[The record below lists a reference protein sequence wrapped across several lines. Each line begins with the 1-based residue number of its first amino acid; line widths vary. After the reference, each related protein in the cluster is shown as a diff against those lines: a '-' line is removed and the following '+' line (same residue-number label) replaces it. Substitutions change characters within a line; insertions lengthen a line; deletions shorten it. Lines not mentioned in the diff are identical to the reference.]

1 MKKNPK
7 SSRDGYPDLGKFFK
21 VMKLCTC
28 IMLCTMLSVSANSL
42 AQRVRMSI
50 EKQNADMISVLSEV
64 CKKNGFQLLYNDE
77 EVAGIKIS
85 IDLKNASLEEIL
97 DHVFKGTTLG
107 YRVMD
112 DVVVVAPSK
121 GNKAAFSLPQTTGIE
136 VKGKVVDDSG
146 NALPGVSVVIQ
157 GTTVGVATDVNG
169 EFKISVPD
177 LKTKLVFSFMG
188 MEQEVVEA
196 KKENI
201 VVKMIEK
208 QNDLDEVVVVGYGSA
223 RKKDLTGSVYRVD
236 PKLFEESAATDIAQI
251 IQGQVPGL
259 SILTGSGR
267 PGESAQL
274 RIRGLATLH
283 GNASPLIVLDDVPMA
298 SGFAINT
305 LNPNDV
311 QSIDVLKDASAT
323 AIYGSRAAAG
333 VIIITTKRGGNADPS
348 VSYSYNCGWQQL
360 TTDLYVL
367 SAEEFK
373 LMLFEATRNS
383 AMAEGYTNLE
393 DFQTYKNFVTP
404 GFFGEAKTN
413 WMELMMQ
420 NAFKQSHELSV
431 RGGAKAAQY
440 YISLGYSKDKGVMKN
455 SIYNRYNAMANI
467 DMTISKYIKSGI
479 SFRLDVSDRNNSS
492 PTLDK
497 IAEAR
502 PDLPA
507 YNEDGSYYLH
517 HYYDALGK
525 EQWLENPLIAIDR
538 ENGSQ
543 DKTLSLS
550 GNLDFSILPDLLLKL
565 RASYNYSNSGSRSY
579 DPSTTMSGSNN
590 FKGQL
595 GSLNEGFSSNQSYN
609 LEGQLSYSM
618 KMEKHALDAVGVVTF
633 SDRSGISNSFV
644 FTDFPDD
651 SKQTALWQGAN
662 YKSHSGNENS
672 SLLFSTVL
680 RASYR
685 YNSRYL
691 LTASI
696 RTDLSSNFAA
706 AHRQDYFPSVGI
718 GWVVSDENFMKPI
731 RKWVPYL
738 KFRASMGKTGIAASG
753 STDAKNV
760 FKNSKYM
767 DLPAVIPYQI
777 GNKELKWE
785 TTKQYDAA
793 VEFAFLKGSKL
804 RGSIGWYRK
813 DTEGLLNTI
822 TLPPSAGMD
831 KVNVNIA
838 TIQNQ
843 GIEFE
848 LSASLLRKRN
858 FSWDFSIN
866 VAKNIN
872 KITGLDKEYT
882 SSLSGGTDLDNT
894 VIQEGKSVGL
904 FYGFKSDGIFQTQ
917 EEIDRLNAGAPKGW
931 TYQDGDAERGERP
944 TTPGDI
950 KYCDLNGDG
959 YVDLANVRTTAD
971 RTILGTSLPDFAG
984 GFNTTFNY
992 KNWNL
997 GIHGTFSY
1005 GGKKYWSAMSKQ
1017 FTVEPTTPK
1026 NMLNIALKRWTPE
1039 NPTNKYP
1046 KIRLVNNNST
1056 YFSDFYLYDAS
1067 FLKIQNISLSYR
1079 FPKEWLKKIPVISD
1093 VSLSAS
1099 VNNPFTFTPYP
1110 GPNPESYSTNKI
1122 QGSALDYSMFPEFM
1136 TINFGLRVQLN

>member
-21 VMKLCTC
+21 VMKLCAC
-28 IMLCTMLSVSANSL
+28 IMLCTILSVSANTL
-42 AQRVRMSI
+42 AQRVKMSI
-50 EKQNADMISVLSEV
+50 ERQNADMISVLSEV

-97 DHVFKGTTLG
+97 DQVFKGTSLG
-107 YRVMD
+107 YKVMD

-121 GNKAAFSLPQTTGIE
+121 GNKAAFSLPQATGIE
-136 VKGKVVDDSG
+136 VKGKVVDTDG
-146 NALPGVSVVIQ
+146 NPLPGVSVVIQ
-157 GTTVGVATDVNG
+157 GTTVGVATDMDG
-169 EFKISVPD
+169 AFRMTVPA
-177 LKTKLVFSFMG
+177 LKTKLMFSFMG
-188 MEQEVVEA
+188 METEVVEA
-196 KKENI
+196 KKEDML
-201 VVKMIEK
+201 VKMIEK

-223 RKKDLTGSVYRVD
+223 RKKDLTGSVFRVD

-267 PGESAQL
+267 PGENAQL
-274 RIRGLATLH
+274 RIRGLSTLH
-283 GNASPLIVLDDVPMA
+283 GNASPLIVLDDVPMDA
-298 SGFAINT
+298 GFAINT
-305 LNPNDV
+305 LNPNDI

-333 VIIITTKRGGNADPS
+333 VIIITTKRGGNSDPS
-348 VSYSYNCGWQQL
+348 VTYSYNCGWQQL

-373 LMLFEATRNS
+373 LMMFEATRNS
-383 AMAEGYTNLE
+383 AIAENYTNLE
-393 DFQTYKNFVTP
+393 DFPTYKNLVSP
-404 GFFGEAKTN
+404 GYFGEAKTN

-420 NAFKQSHELSV
+420 NAFKQSHDISI

-455 SIYNRYNAMANI
+455 SRFDRYNAMANI

-517 HYYDALGK
+517 HYYDALGN
-525 EQWLENPLIAIDR
+525 ERWLENPLVAINS

-550 GNLDFSILPDLLLKL
+550 GNIDFSILPDLLLKF
-565 RASYNYSNSGSRSY
+565 RASYNYSNSGSRMY

-595 GSLNEGFSSNQSYN
+595 GSLNQGFSSSQSYN
-609 LEGQLSYSM
+609 LEGQLSYSL
-618 KMEKHALDAVGVVTF
+618 KADKHAMDAVGVVTF
-633 SDRSGISNSFV
+633 SDRSNISNSFV

-651 SKQTALWQGAN
+651 SKQTALWQGSN
-662 YKSHSGNENS
+662 YKSHSGNEGCS
-672 SLLFSTVL
+672 ILFSTVL

-685 YNSRYL
+685 YAGRYL

-696 RTDLSSNFAA
+696 RSDVSSNFAPKY
-706 AHRQDYFPSVGI
+706 RKDFFPSVGI

-731 RKWVPYL
+731 KKWVPYL
-738 KFRASMGKTGIAASG
+738 KFRGSVGKTGIAASG

-760 FKNSKYM
+760 FRNTKYM

-777 GNKELKWE
+777 GNEELKWE
-785 TTKQYDAA
+785 TTMQYDAA
-793 VEFAFLKGSKL
+793 VEFAFLKGSKI
-804 RGSIGWYRK
+804 RGSIGWYMK

-838 TIQNQ
+838 TIRNT

-848 LSASLLRKRN
+848 LSSTFMRKKN

-866 VAKNIN
+866 VSKNIN
-872 KITGLDKEYT
+872 KITGLDKEFT

-959 YVDLANVRTTAD
+959 YVDLANVRTSAD
-971 RTILGTSLPDFAG
+971 RTVLGTSLPNFIG
-984 GFNTTFNY
+984 GFNTTLNY

-1005 GGKKYWSAMSKQ
+1005 GGKKYWAAMSKQ
-1017 FTVEPTTPK
+1017 FTIEPTTPK
-1026 NMLNIALKRWTPE
+1026 NLLNIALKRWTPE
-1039 NPTNKYP
+1039 NPSNKYP

-1079 FPKEWLKKIPVISD
+1079 FPQEWLKRIPVLSD

-1099 VNNPFTFTPYP
+1099 VSNPFMFTPYP
-1110 GPNPESYSTNKI
+1110 GPNPESYSSNKI

-1136 TINFGLRVQLN
+1136 TINFGLRIQFN

>member
-1 MKKNPK
+1 MEKNLV
-7 SSRDGYPDLGKFFK
+7 SNRRRQTDLRKFFR
-21 VMKLCTC
+21 VMKFCLC
-28 IMLCTMLSVSANSL
+28 MLLGTLFSESANAL
-42 AQRVRMSI
+42 AQRIKMTV
-50 EKQNADMISVLSEV
+50 EKQQADLISVVSEV
-64 CKKNGFQLLYNDE
+64 CKKNGFQVLYNDE
-77 EVAGIKIS
+77 EVAGLKVNIT
-85 IDLKNASLEEIL
+85 LKNASLEEIL
-97 DHVFKGTTLG
+97 EHVLKGTSLS

-112 DVVVVAPSK
+112 DVVVIAPVKEDRTLVAR
-121 GNKAAFSLPQTTGIE
+121 PQTTGVE
-136 VKGKVVDDSG
+136 VRGKVTDGDG
-146 NALPGVSVVIQ
+146 NPLPGVSVVIQ
-157 GTTVGVATDVNG
+157 GTTVGVATDMSG
-169 EFKISVPD
+169 EFRITVPRW
-177 LKTKLVFSFMG
+177 KTKLVVSFIG
-188 MEQEVVEA
+188 METEIIEA
-196 KKENI
+196 NEENI
-201 VVKMIEK
+201 TVKLLEK
-208 QNDLDEVVVVGYGSA
+208 QLDLDEVVVVGYGSA
-223 RKKDLTGSVYRVD
+223 RKKDLTGSVFRVD

-274 RIRGLATLH
+274 RIRGLSTLH
-283 GNASPLIVLDDVPMA
+283 GNASPLIVLDDVPMG

-333 VIIITTKRGGNADPS
+333 VIIITTKRGGNADPA
-348 VSYSYNCGWQQL
+348 VTYSYNCGWQQL

-373 LMLFEATRNS
+373 LMMFEATRNS
-383 AMAEGYTNLE
+383 AMAEGYTDLE
-393 DFQTYKNFVTP
+393 NFPTYKNLVSP
-404 GFFGEAKTN
+404 GYFGEAKTN

-420 NAFKQSHELSV
+420 NAFKQNHDVSI

-440 YISLGYSKDKGVMKN
+440 YISLGYSRDKGVMKN
-455 SIYNRYNAMANI
+455 SIFNRYNAMANI

-517 HYYDALGK
+517 HYALGK
-525 EQWLENPLIAIDR
+525 EQWLENPLVAIDR

-550 GNLDFSILPDLLLKL
+550 GNLDFSILPSLLLKL

-579 DPSTTMSGSNN
+579 DPSTTMSGSNS

-595 GSLNEGFSSNQSYN
+595 GSLSQGFGSSQSYN
-609 LEGQLSYSM
+609 LEGQLSFSKTM
-618 KMEKHALDAVGVVTF
+618 NKHALDAVGVVTF
-633 SDRSGISNSFV
+633 SDRESISNSFI

-651 SKQTALWQGAN
+651 SKQTALWQGTN
-662 YKSHSGNENS
+662 YKSHSGNETS
-672 SLLFSTVL
+672 SILFSTVV

-685 YNSRYL
+685 YQGRYL
-691 LTASI
+691 LTASV
-696 RTDLSSNFAA
+696 RSDVSSNFAA
-706 AHRQDYFPSVGI
+706 AHRKDFFPSVGI
-718 GWVVSDENFMKPI
+718 GWVASDEPFMKPVK
-731 RKWVPYL
+731 KWVPYL

-753 STDAKNV
+753 STDAKHV
-760 FKNSKYM
+760 FRNTKYM
-767 DLPAVIPYQI
+767 GLPAVIPYQI
-777 GNKELKWE
+777 GNEELKWE
-785 TTKQYDAA
+785 TTMQYDLA
-793 VEFAFLKGSKL
+793 VEFAFLKGSRL

-831 KVNVNIA
+831 RVNVNIA
-838 TIQNQ
+838 TIRNT

-848 LSASLLRKRN
+848 MNANLLRKRN
-858 FSWDFSIN
+858 FSWDFSMN
-866 VAKNIN
+866 VSKNIN
-872 KITGLDKEYT
+872 KITGLDKEFT

-904 FYGFKSDGIFQTQ
+904 FYGFKTDGIFQSQ

-959 YVDLANVRTTAD
+959 YVDLANVRTSAD
-971 RTILGTSLPDFAG
+971 RTVLGSSLPDFTG

-997 GIHGTFSY
+997 GVHATFSY
-1005 GGKKYWSAMSKQ
+1005 GGKKYWAAMSKQ
-1017 FTVEPTTPK
+1017 FTIEPTTPK
-1026 NMLNIALKRWTPE
+1026 NLLNIALKRWTPE
-1039 NPTNKYP
+1039 NPTDKYP

-1079 FPKEWLKKIPVISD
+1079 LPQGWLKRVPVVSDISF
-1093 VSLSAS
+1093 SAS
-1099 VNNPFTFTPYP
+1099 INNPFTFTPYP

-1136 TINFGLRVQLN
+1136 TINFGVRIQLN

>member
-7 SSRDGYPDLGKFFK
+7 SSRDGHPDLGKFFK

-28 IMLCTMLSVSANSL
+28 IMLCTILSVSANSL

-50 EKQNADMISVLSEV
+50 EKQNADMISVLTEV
-64 CKKNGFQLLYNDE
+64 CKKNGLQLLYNDE

-97 DHVFKGTTLG
+97 NHLFKGTTLG

-112 DVVVVAPSK
+112 DVVVVAPMK
-121 GNKAAFSLPQTTGIE
+121 GNKATFSLPQNTGIE

-169 EFKISVPD
+169 EFQISVPD
-177 LKTKLVFSFMG
+177 LNTKLVFSFMG

-196 KKENI
+196 RKENI

-223 RKKDLTGSVYRVD
+223 RKKDLTGSVFRVD

-274 RIRGLATLH
+274 RIRGLSTLH
-283 GNASPLIVLDDVPMA
+283 GNASPLIVLDDVPMD
-298 SGFAINT
+298 SGFAINS
-305 LNPNDV
+305 LNPSDV

-333 VIIITTKRGGNADPS
+333 VIIITTKRGGSSDPS

-373 LMLFEATRNS
+373 LMMFEATRNS
-383 AMAEGYTNLE
+383 AIAEGYTNLE
-393 DFQTYKNFVTP
+393 DFPTYKNLVSP
-404 GFFGEAKTN
+404 GYFGEAKTN

-420 NAFKQSHELSV
+420 NAFKQSHDISI
-431 RGGAKAAQY
+431 RGGAKATQY

-525 EQWLENPLIAIDR
+525 EQWLENPLVAINS

-550 GNLDFSILPDLLLKL
+550 GNIDFSIFPDLLLKL
-565 RASYNYSNSGSRSY
+565 RASYSYSNSGSRMY
-579 DPSTTMSGSNN
+579 DPSTTMSGSNS

-595 GSLNEGFSSNQSYN
+595 GSLNQGFGSSQSYN
-609 LEGQLSYSM
+609 LEGQLSYSL
-618 KMEKHALDAVGVVTF
+618 KADKHALDAVGVVSF
-633 SDRSGISNSFV
+633 SDRSNISNSFV

-651 SKQTALWQGAN
+651 SKQTALWQGSN
-662 YKSHSGNENS
+662 YKSHSGNES
-672 SLLFSTVL
+672 SSILFSTVL

-685 YNSRYL
+685 YAGRYL

-696 RTDLSSNFAA
+696 RSDISSNFAPKY
-706 AHRQDYFPSVGI
+706 RKDFFPSIGI
-718 GWVVSDENFMKPI
+718 GWVVSDENFMKPVK
-731 RKWVPYL
+731 KWVPYL
-738 KFRASMGKTGIAASG
+738 KFRGSVGKTGIAASG
-753 STDAKNV
+753 STAAKNV
-760 FKNSKYM
+760 FRNTKYM

-777 GNKELKWE
+777 GNEELKWE
-785 TTKQYDAA
+785 TTMQYDAA
-793 VEFAFLKGSKL
+793 MEFAFLKGSKI
-804 RGSIGWYRK
+804 RGSIGWYMK
-813 DTEGLLNTI
+813 NTEGLLNTI

-838 TIQNQ
+838 TIRNT

-848 LSASLLRKRN
+848 LSSTLLRKKN

-866 VAKNIN
+866 VSKNIN
-872 KITGLDKEYT
+872 KITGLDKEFT

-904 FYGFKSDGIFQTQ
+904 FYGFKTDGIFQSQ
-917 EEIDRLNAGAPKGW
+917 EEIDRLNANAPKGW

-950 KYCDLNGDG
+950 KYCDLNGDKF
-959 YVDLANVRTTAD
+959 VDLANVRTSAD
-971 RTILGTSLPDFAG
+971 RTVLGTSLPNFTG

-1005 GGKKYWSAMSKQ
+1005 GGKKYWAAMSKQ
-1017 FTVEPTTPK
+1017 FTIEPTIPK
-1026 NMLNIALKRWTPE
+1026 NLLNIALKRWTPE
-1039 NPTNKYP
+1039 NPSNKYP

-1079 FPKEWLKKIPVISD
+1079 LPKEWLKKLPVLSD
-1093 VSLSAS
+1093 VSFSAS
-1099 VNNPFTFTPYP
+1099 VSNPFTFTPYP
-1110 GPNPESYSTNKI
+1110 GPNPESYSSNKI

-1136 TINFGLRVQLN
+1136 TINFGVRVQFN

>member
-1 MKKNPK
+1 MKKNSK
-7 SSRDGYPDLGKFFK
+7 SSRDWHPDLGKFFK

-28 IMLCTMLSVSANSL
+28 IMLCTILSVSANTL

-50 EKQNADMISVLSEV
+50 ERQNADMISVLSEV

-85 IDLKNASLEEIL
+85 IDLKDASWEEIL

-107 YRVMD
+107 YKVMD
-112 DVVVVAPSK
+112 DVVVVAPLK
-121 GNKAAFSLPQTTGIE
+121 GDKTVFSLPQATGIE
-136 VKGKVVDDSG
+136 ITGKVVDVDGSP
-146 NALPGVSVVIQ
+146 LPGVSVVIQ

-169 EFKISVPD
+169 EFRINVPT
-177 LKTKLVFSFMG
+177 LKTKLIFSFIG
-188 MEQEVVEA
+188 METEVAEAKQENMVVEM
-196 KKENI
+196 
-201 VVKMIEK
+201 VEK
-208 QNDLDEVVVVGYGSA
+208 QNDLDEVVIVGYGSA
-223 RKKDLTGSVYRVD
+223 RKKDLTGSVFRVD
-236 PKLFEESAATDIAQI
+236 PKLFEESAATDIARI

-267 PGESAQL
+267 PGENAQL
-274 RIRGLATLH
+274 RIRGLSTLH
-283 GNASPLIVLDDVPMA
+283 GNASPLIVLDDVPME
-298 SGFAINT
+298 GFAINT
-305 LNPNDV
+305 LNPNDI

-333 VIIITTKRGGNADPS
+333 VIIITTKRGGTSDPS

-373 LMLFEATRNS
+373 LMMFEATRNS
-383 AMAEGYTNLE
+383 AIAEGYTNLE
-393 DFQTYKNFVTP
+393 DFPTYKNLVAP
-404 GFFGEAKTN
+404 GYFGEAKTN

-420 NAFKQSHELSV
+420 NAFKQSHDLSI

-525 EQWLENPLIAIDR
+525 EQWLENPLITINS

-543 DKTLSLS
+543 DKTLTLS
-550 GNLDFSILPDLLLKL
+550 GNIDFSILPDLLLKL
-565 RASYNYSNSGSRSY
+565 RASYNYSNSGSRMY
-579 DPSTTMSGSNN
+579 DPSTTVSGSNN

-595 GSLNEGFSSNQSYN
+595 GSLSQGFSSSQNYN
-609 LEGQLSYSM
+609 LEGQLSYSLQAD
-618 KMEKHALDAVGVVTF
+618 KHALDAVGVVTF
-633 SDRSGISNSFV
+633 ADRSNVSNSFV

-662 YKSHSGNENS
+662 YKSHSGNEGCS
-672 SLLFSTVL
+672 ILFSTVL

-685 YNSRYL
+685 YAGRYL

-696 RTDLSSNFAA
+696 RSDVSSNFAPEY
-706 AHRQDYFPSVGI
+706 RKDFFPSI
-718 GWVVSDENFMKPI
+718 GLGWIVSDEKFMKPI
-731 RKWVPYL
+731 KKWVPYL
-738 KFRASMGKTGIAASG
+738 KFRGSMGKTGIAASG

-760 FKNSKYM
+760 FRNTKYM

-777 GNKELKWE
+777 GNEELKWE
-785 TTKQYDAA
+785 TTMQYDAA
-793 VEFAFLKGSKL
+793 VEFALLKGSKI
-804 RGSIGWYRK
+804 RGSVGWYMK

-838 TIQNQ
+838 TIRNT

-848 LSASLLRKRN
+848 LSSTLLRKKN

-866 VAKNIN
+866 VSKNIN
-872 KITGLDKEYT
+872 KITGLDKEFT

-904 FYGFKSDGIFQTQ
+904 FYGFKTDGIFQTQ
-917 EEIDRLNAGAPKGW
+917 SEIDRLNAGAPKGW
-931 TYQDGDAERGERP
+931 TWQDGDAERGERP

-959 YVDLANVRTTAD
+959 YVDLANVRTSAD
-971 RTILGTSLPDFAG
+971 RTVLGTSLPNFTG
-984 GFNTTFNY
+984 GFNTSFNY

-1005 GGKKYWSAMSKQ
+1005 GGKKYWAAMSKQ
-1017 FTVEPTTPK
+1017 FTIEPTTPK
-1026 NMLNIALKRWTPE
+1026 NLLNIALKRWTPE
-1039 NPTNKYP
+1039 NPSNKYP

-1056 YFSDFYLYDAS
+1056 YFSDFFLYDAS

-1079 FPKEWLKKIPVISD
+1079 LPGEWLKKIPVLSDISF
-1093 VSLSAS
+1093 SAS

-1110 GPNPESYSTNKI
+1110 GPNPESYSSNKI

-1136 TINFGLRVQLN
+1136 TINFGVRVQFN